1 MTRKLLAMITASL
14 VMTFMALPA
23 HAQEAPKDTTVDGV
37 FRLTLNG
44 EVPDDFSFYVETD
57 QAIGGLAPI
66 CTTDAAMVA
75 EGYTECV
82 GGGAVNELPFNVP
95 QGATV
100 QYRILGSQGT
110 GLSQM
115 VVAEGETVA
124 ETDGFTIDASH
135 SFDGSPSEPTETPGT
150 VDDQYSDEA
159 PAEDATAPTASNGG
173 MNGGTNGGTNGET
186 NVETNGGSSEATSG
200 EASDIAELHGGILPD
215 TGGASVVLLFGAA
228 LILSAGGFLAYR
240 AIR

>member
-1 MTRKLLAMITASL
+1 MTRKLLALITASL
-14 VMTFMALPA
+14 AMTFLALPA
-23 HAQEAPKDTTVDGV
+23 HAQEAPDSTTVDGV
-37 FRLTLNG
+37 FRLVLNG

-75 EGYTECV
+75 QGYTECV

-95 QGATV
+95 QDATV

-115 VVAEGETVA
+115 VVAQGETLA
-124 ETDGFTIDASH
+124 ETDGFIIEASH
-135 SFDGSPSEPTETPGT
+135 SFDGSPSDPSDPSDSPGAA
-150 VDDQYSDEA
+150 DDQYSGEA
-159 PAEDATAPTASNGG
+159 PAEDADAPVASD
-173 MNGGTNGGTNGET
+173 GET
-186 NVETNGGSSEATSG
+186 NGQTGDETSG
-200 EASDIAELHGGILPD
+200 ETDGQTGDVAELHGGVLPD
-215 TGGASVVLLFGAA
+215 TGGASPVLLLGAA
-228 LILSAGGFLAYR
+228 LVLSAGGFLAHR